1 MSNTQAKAEVEARQT
16 MQRIM
21 ITIRLRTLVPL
32 LEPTQN
38 HIAEC
43 PNLDRPRLVVI
54 DGGPEPESA
63 DTPLTQPTAS
73 GQA

>member
-32 LEPTQN
+32 LEPSQN

-54 DGGPEPESA
+54 DGGPESA

>member
-1 MSNTQAKAEVEARQT
+1 
-16 MQRIM
+16 M

-32 LEPTQN
+32 LEPSQN

-54 DGGPEPESA
+54 DGGPESA